1 MPEIDPLYAWLHVQ
15 QGVQAVEEAL
25 SATMEERCGC
35 TLNEHAALYRL
46 KTAADG
52 RLTMAELSELLSIS
66 PSGVT
71 RLVDRLV
78 RRGWVAREQPPDNRR
93 TVRAVL
99 TEEGL
104 RVLTGTTMVV
114 YWQAVHEHFE
124 STLDAED
131 LAAAARIGRK
141 MLEAHG
147 RWDAKRFAPG
157 PQ

>member
-1 MPEIDPLYAWLHVQ
+1 MADPDPLLAWLYVQ

-25 SATMEERCGC
+25 SATMEEHCGC
-35 TLNEHAALYRL
+35 TLSEHAALYRL
-46 KTAADG
+46 KVAEDR

-93 TVRAVL
+93 TVWAVL

-124 STLDAED
+124 STMDAED
-131 LAAAARIGRK
+131 IAAVTRIGRK

-157 PQ
+157 SP